1 MMSSL
6 SEEDLPVWQL
16 DVYKRQL
23 YAVWAEDR
31 NGNNQADYTE
41 TLSQLLY
48 SENALNDGIVPVS
61 YTHLVNDQCQ

>member
-1 MMSSL
+1 MGT
-6 SEEDLPVWQL
+6 ENVT
-16 DVYKRQL
+16 L

-48 SENALNDGIVPVS
+48 SENALNDGIVQNMPKDINKYLPKERRYYQMKS
-61 YTHLVNDQCQ
+61 QCIVR